1 MLFSLG
7 SWQIYRLQWKN
18 AILSK
23 ISKSY
28 IKTPEEFNNNSK
40 LYSKV
45 KIKGK
50 IINQPLFVYSLSS
63 GGKYGYDVYVPVET
77 KNYTI
82 LSKAGWVSKKFKLN
96 QQELNSDIT
105 FDAILLKPKRKN
117 IFTPEN
123 SIELI
128 FFLDLE
134 LLQLNYTKKLY
145 PLIAENNSDLLKQY
159 NLRKPEKIKL
169 PNNHLQYALTWY
181 SLCFVIIVAFLIY
194 KRKI

>member
-1 MLFSLG
+1 
-7 SWQIYRLQWKN
+7 
-18 AILSK
+18 
-23 ISKSY
+23 
-28 IKTPEEFNNNSK
+28 
-40 LYSKV
+40 
-45 KIKGK
+45 
-50 IINQPLFVYSLSS
+50 
-63 GGKYGYDVYVPVET
+63 VPVET

-134 LLQLNYTKKLY
+134 LLQLNYKKKLY
-145 PLIAENNSDLLKQY
+145 PLVAENNSDLLKQY

>member
-18 AILSK
+18 ALLSK

-77 KNYTI
+77 KNYTV

-134 LLQLNYTKKLY
+134 LLQLNYKKKLY
-145 PLIAENNSDLLKQY
+145 PLVAENNSDLLKQY

>member
-1 MLFSLG
+1 LLFSLG

-18 AILSK
+18 ALLSK

-96 QQELNSDIT
+96 QQELNLDIT

-134 LLQLNYTKKLY
+134 LLQLNYKKKLY
-145 PLIAENNSDLLKQY
+145 PLVAENNSDLLKQY

>member
-1 MLFSLG
+1 M
-7 SWQIYRLQWKN
+7 
-18 AILSK
+18 
-23 ISKSY
+23 
-28 IKTPEEFNNNSK
+28 
-40 LYSKV
+40 
-45 KIKGK
+45 
-50 IINQPLFVYSLSS
+50 
-63 GGKYGYDVYVPVET
+63 PVET

-96 QQELNSDIT
+96 QQELNLDIT

>member
-1 MLFSLG
+1 LLFSLG

-18 AILSK
+18 ALLSK

>member
-18 AILSK
+18 ALLSK

-77 KNYTI
+77 GNYTI

>member
-1 MLFSLG
+1 
-7 SWQIYRLQWKN
+7 
-18 AILSK
+18 
-23 ISKSY
+23 
-28 IKTPEEFNNNSK
+28 
-40 LYSKV
+40 
-45 KIKGK
+45 
-50 IINQPLFVYSLSS
+50 
-63 GGKYGYDVYVPVET
+63 VPVET

-96 QQELNSDIT
+96 QQELNLDIT

-134 LLQLNYTKKLY
+134 LLQLNYKKKLY
-145 PLIAENNSDLLKQY
+145 PLVAENNSDLLKQY

>member
-18 AILSK
+18 ALLSK

-77 KNYTI
+77 KNYTV

>member
-18 AILSK
+18 ALLSK